1 MRIANHAVRVVWP
14 NWPRWVPAVGLAT
27 LLLRPLSY
35 GTTSLIA
42 ASVVLVGCILAAVH
56 HAEVVAHKVGEPFG
70 TLILAVA
77 VTVIESSLILSMM
90 LSGAANPALPRDTV
104 FAAIML
110 ILNGL
115 VGTCLLVGG
124 IRHREQRFVLEG
136 VAAALCVLAAM
147 ATLVLVLPSFAVS
160 PTAQA
165 YSTAH
170 LVFIAFVSSAL
181 YATFVFVQTI
191 RHRDY
196 FLPAG
201 AGDLTADAHAIPPT
215 TRQAAFSLGLLLLA
229 LLSVVLWA
237 KTLAHPIEEAVAA
250 VALPRGFVGIV
261 IAALVLA
268 PESLAA
274 LQAARRNRLQTSL
287 NLALGSALATIG
299 LTIPTVA
306 VAALIMRWPLS
317 LGLDQRGITLL
328 AVSLMVAMLS
338 FGTGRTTILQGA
350 VHLVLLAAYIFT
362 TIVP

>member
-1 MRIANHAVRVVWP
+1 MRAANQTVRVVLSH
-14 NWPRWVPAVGLAT
+14 WPRWVPAVGLAS

-35 GTTSLIA
+35 GSAGLVA
-42 ASVVLVGCILAAVH
+42 ASAILVGCILAAVH
-56 HAEVVAHKVGEPFG
+56 HAEVVAHRVGEPFG

-77 VTVIESSLILSMM
+77 VTIIEASLILSMM
-90 LSGAANPALPRDTV
+90 LSGAANPTLPRDTV

-115 VGTCLLVGG
+115 VGACLLVGG
-124 IRHREQRFVLEG
+124 VRHREQHFVLEG
-136 VAAALCVLAAM
+136 VNAALCVLAAM
-147 ATLVLVLPSFAVS
+147 ATLVLVLPSVAAT
-160 PTAQA
+160 PTAPA
-165 YSTAH
+165 YSAAH
-170 LVFIAFVSSAL
+170 LVFIALVSSTL
-181 YATFVFVQTI
+181 YATFIFVQTI

-196 FLPAG
+196 FLPEG
-201 AGDLTADAHAIPPT
+201 SGDLKAEAHAIPPT
-215 TRQAAFSLGLLLLA
+215 TRQAAYSFGLLLLA
-229 LLSVVLWA
+229 LGSVVLLA
-237 KTLAHPIEEAVAA
+237 KSLSHPIEEAVAA

-306 VAALIMRWPLS
+306 AAALIMRWPLS
-317 LGLDQRGITLL
+317 LGLDQTGITLL

-350 VHLVLLAAYIFT
+350 VHLVLLAAYIFA
-362 TIVP
+362 TIVA

>member
-1 MRIANHAVRVVWP
+1 M
-14 NWPRWVPAVGLAT
+14 PAAGLAI

-35 GTTSLIA
+35 GTTGLVA

-56 HAEVVAHKVGEPFG
+56 HAEVVAHRVGEPVG

-77 VTVIESSLILSMM
+77 VTVIEASLILSMM
-90 LSGAANPALPRDTV
+90 LSGAANPTLPRDTV

-115 VGTCLLVGG
+115 VGACLLVGG
-124 IRHREQRFVLEG
+124 VRHREQRFVLEG
-136 VAAALCVLAAM
+136 VNAALCVLATM

-160 PTAQA
+160 QSTPG
-165 YSTAH
+165 YSTAQ
-170 LVFIAFVSSAL
+170 LVFIALVSSAL
-181 YATFVFVQTI
+181 YATFIFVQAI

-196 FLPAG
+196 FLPEG
-201 AGDLTADAHAIPPT
+201 SGDLKADAHAIPPT
-215 TRQAAFSLGLLLLA
+215 KRQAALSFGLLLLA
-229 LLSVVLWA
+229 LVSVVLLA
-237 KTLAHPIEEAVAA
+237 KALSHPIEEAVAA

-317 LGLDQRGITLL
+317 LGLDPRGITLL
-328 AVSLMVAMLS
+328 AVSLIVTMLS

-350 VHLVLLAAYIFT
+350 VHLVLLATYLFT

>member
-1 MRIANHAVRVVWP
+1 MRVAERAFRAVVP
-14 NWPRWVPAVGLAT
+14 NWSRWMPGIGIAV
-27 LLLRPLSY
+27 LLLRPINF
-35 GTTSLIA
+35 GNAGIVG
-42 ASVVLVGCILAAVH
+42 ASTVLVGCVLVSVH

-77 VTVIESSLILSMM
+77 VTVIEASLILSMM

-110 ILNGL
+110 ILNGV
-115 VGTCLLVGG
+115 VGACMLVGG
-124 IRHREQRFVLEG
+124 VRHREQRFVLEG
-136 VAAALCVLAAM
+136 VNAGLCVLAAM
-147 ATLVLVLPSFAVS
+147 ATLVLVLPTVAASRS
-160 PTAQA
+160 SSEYTPGQ
-165 YSTAH
+165 
-170 LVFIAFVSSAL
+170 LVFTALASLTL

-196 FLPAG
+196 FLPDG
-201 AGDLTADAHAIPPT
+201 GGDLHPEEHAAPPT
-215 TRQAAFSLGLLLLA
+215 GRQAVISLFLLLLA
-229 LLSVVLWA
+229 LVSVVLLA
-237 KTLAHPIEEAVAA
+237 KTLSHPIEQAIVAA
-250 VALPRGFVGIV
+250 ALPRTFVGIV

-306 VAALIMRWPLS
+306 ITALLVRWPLS
-317 LGLDQRGITLL
+317 LGLDARGITLL
-328 AVSLMVAMLS
+328 AVSLVVAILS

-362 TIVP
+362 SINP